1 MNDIDVEQI
10 MSEIRAE
17 IKAKGYKS
25 SDLRFT
31 DIAIKNPENFDRD
44 SLSRTLSEAGA
55 KWQVDLYPTVSGGAF
70 KRLVKKTIRKLVRP
84 SFYGTMR
91 KQESFNMNAVSTL
104 SEMNK
109 WMRELESRIAE
120 LEKKIEREEK

>member
-10 MSEIRAE
+10 MSEIRSE
-17 IKAKGYKS
+17 IKAKGYKA
-25 SDLRFT
+25 SDLKF
-31 DIAIKNPENFDRD
+31 KNPENFDRD

-55 KWQVDLYPTVSGGAF
+55 KWQVDLYPTVSGGAL

-84 SFYGTMR
+84 SFHGTMR
-91 KQESFNMNAVSTL
+91 KQEDFNRNAVSTL

-109 WMRELESRIAE
+109 WMRELEGRMAE
-120 LEKKIEREEK
+120 LEKKIERNEK